1 MLGIV
6 HGKWSVSVFG
16 KKLKLEEE
24 SIEKRNRIAF
34 IHDWLKKGTNMEV
47 INMFTTYVIL
57 TMLISSQIFFSFMIW
72 SSQMFFS
79 FSFSFYDL
87 IDNSNSAKI
96 GIMLSSCWMVYCL
109 LLFVN
114 EKGATHCCLNFLVVL
129 YFQKWSTYRF
139 PLYPLLNWSCIFP
152 CIDWFL
158 WLI

>member
-24 SIEKRNRIAF
+24 SMEKRNRIAF

-47 INMFTTYVIL
+47 KNIFTTCVIL
-57 TMLISSQIFFSFMIW
+57 TMLISSQIFF
-72 SSQMFFS
+72 FFYDLILS
-79 FSFSFYDL
+79 NVFSFSFYDL
-87 IDNSNSAKI
+87 IDNSISAKI

-114 EKGATHCCLNFLVVL
+114 EKWATHCCLNFLCGFIFSKVIYLQVPTL
-129 YFQKWSTYRF
+129 SST
-139 PLYPLLNWSCIFP
+139 
-152 CIDWFL
+152 
-158 WLI
+158 